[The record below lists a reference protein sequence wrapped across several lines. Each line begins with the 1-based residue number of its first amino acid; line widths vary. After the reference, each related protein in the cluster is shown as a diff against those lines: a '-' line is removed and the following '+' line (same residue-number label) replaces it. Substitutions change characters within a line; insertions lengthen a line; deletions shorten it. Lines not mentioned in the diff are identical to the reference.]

1 MTCRRLCAT
10 TIDAIELPNIVRLGE
25 NLHAAAF
32 SLMKLLPARFILDR
46 AQNAG
51 LLEPKSIIIETT
63 SGTFGIALAMLCA
76 LRNYRLILISDP
88 AIDDALKRRLEYL
101 TAQVEIVAQPAEVGG
116 FQAARLQR
124 MAEIRVQHPNHFW
137 PSQYDN
143 PDNPG
148 AYAPVAEL
156 LAETLGEID
165 CIVGAVGSG
174 GSLCGTA
181 AYLRVIYPTATVIG
195 VDTPGSVLFG
205 QPDQK
210 RMLRGLGNSLM
221 PKNLDHTAFDEVHW
235 VNAAEAFL
243 ATKELYRTHA
253 LFQGGTSGAAFL
265 VAQWWAKQNPHAQ
278 VVVLLPD
285 EGYRYQDTIYHD
297 DWLRRNDLW
306 LDQIP
311 RSPKLVSHPLE
322 AGPGWSQLNWKRRSY
337 EHILGKPF
345 AAKAGV

>member
-1 MTCRRLCAT
+1 MKSRRICAT
-10 TIDAIELPNIVRLGE
+10 VTDAIELPNIIQLGE

-46 AQNAG
+46 AQHAR
-51 LLEPKSIIIETT
+51 LIEPGSIIIETT
-63 SGTFGIALAMLCA
+63 SGTFGMALAMLCA

-101 TAQVEIVAQPAEVGG
+101 LTRVEIVTQPAEVGG

-124 MAEIRVQHPNHFW
+124 MEEIRAQHLNHFW

-174 GSLCGTA
+174 GSICGTA
-181 AYLRVIYPTATVIG
+181 AYLRVIYPAATVIG
-195 VDTPGSVLFG
+195 VDTLGSVLFG
-205 QPDQK
+205 QPDHK

-221 PKNLDHTAFDEVHW
+221 PKNLDHRTFDEVHW
-235 VNAAEAFL
+235 VSAAEAFL
-243 ATKELYRTHA
+243 ATRELYRTHA

-265 VAQWWAKQNPHAQ
+265 VAHWWARQNPEAQ

-285 EGYRYQDTIYHD
+285 EGHRYQDTIYD
-297 DWLRRNDLW
+297 DAWLRRNDLW

-311 RSPKLVSHPLE
+311 SSPKPVSHPLN
-322 AGPGWSQLNWKRRSY
+322 AGPGWSRINWKRRSY
-337 EHILGKPF
+337 QQVLGKPF
-345 AAKAGV
+345 VAKAGL